1 MPAYDFKCTA
11 CNEVFEITRPAGAT
25 ASVSCPACE
34 SAARRVFTPI
44 GVHFKGSGFYNTDRQ
59 TALTPAAVAPPA
71 SSDSASA
78 PADKPESTPAPACP
92 ASTGGSCASCPAAAS
107 E

>member
-11 CNEVFEITRPAGAT
+11 CGDIFEITRPAGESAPVT
-25 ASVSCPACE
+25 CPACQ
-34 SAARRVFTPI
+34 SPAKKVFSPV

-59 TALTPAAVAPPA
+59 TGPTPAAL
-71 SSDSASA
+71 A
-78 PADKPESTPAPACP
+78 PAASTPDAGTPTAPAPAPACP
-92 ASTGGSCASCPAAAS
+92 AATGGSCASCPAAAG